1 METGKL
7 FVRKASGLVRG
18 MTGTDALIGNMLLAN
33 LIFGAVGLLFVPSTY
48 PGSSMT
54 WSIVFA
60 IIAAIF
66 LDIVYVLFG
75 STFPLSGGD
84 YVFNSRSLFPSLGF
98 AGNMAMIMPA
108 AIFITVYANWSMTIG
123 MAGFLST
130 LGLMTNSPGL
140 IDAATW
146 VSLPNTAFV
155 IATLLNIAIMGIV
168 LTGLRPSMVAQKV
181 LWTVGMIGVCV
192 AIFVIAFTP
201 HDVFVSRFDAF
212 TSYFGVIDTA
222 AQEGFPVIPQWN
234 DLSLSLVAIGYS
246 GLTVLYT
253 QNNVYAGGE
262 LQNPKRNMR
271 FSIFGSLAI
280 LAPLTL
286 LMAYGMQYIIG
297 DQFLASLYY
306 LQLIGKSPLPVPA
319 SYNLFAGVAAANQV
333 LVWVMG
339 LGFILWPLGTM
350 IFVYTFASRSVMA
363 WSFDRVLP
371 DKFSEV
377 SRKYHSPTY
386 AILLIAVL
394 SEAALVLY
402 TYSVSFVSW
411 IAGITVSTT
420 LTYFITSIAGIVFAY
435 RRKKLYKGSPAQRE
449 IGGVPLITIAGVIS
463 TVFMFLALYGLIA
476 WPYTFPPYTELTTTD
491 AILTRTWFVLA
502 SLVFFWGAFIIYY
515 VSKYVRKRQGI
526 DLDLIYSEV
535 PPA

>member
-1 METGKL
+1 MATEKL

-18 MTGTDALIGNMLLAN
+18 MTGSDALIGNMLLAN

-48 PGSSMT
+48 PGSHMV
-54 WSIVFA
+54 WSILFA

-66 LDIVYVLFG
+66 LDVVYVLFG

-84 YVFNSRSLFPSLGF
+84 YVFNTRSLFPALGF
-98 AGNMAMIMPA
+98 AGNVAMIMPA
-108 AIFITVYANWSMTIG
+108 GIFVTIYANWSMTIG

-130 LGLMTNSPGL
+130 LGLSTNNPSL

-146 VSLPNTAFV
+146 VSLPNTTFV
-155 IATLLNIAIMGIV
+155 IATVLNIALMGIV
-168 LTGLRPSMVAQKV
+168 LTGLRPSMIAQKIF
-181 LWTVGMIGVCV
+181 WIVGMIGVCV
-192 AIFVIAFTP
+192 AIFVIALTP
-201 HDVFVSRFDAF
+201 HDLFVIRFNSF
-212 TSYFGVIDTA
+212 TSYSGVIDAGAT
-222 AQEGFPVIPQWN
+222 EGFPVIGQWN
-234 DLSLSLVAIGYS
+234 DLWLSLIAIGYS

-262 LQNPKRNMR
+262 LQNPKKNMR

-286 LMAYGMQYIIG
+286 LMAYGMQFVIG

-319 SYNLFAGVAAANQV
+319 SYNLFASVAAANPV
-333 LVWVMG
+333 LVWIMG
-339 LGFILWPLGTM
+339 LGFILWPLGTI
-350 IFVYTFASRSVMA
+350 IFVYTFTSRSVMA

-377 SRKYHSPTY
+377 NRKYHSPTY
-386 AILLIAVL
+386 AILFIFVL
-394 SEAALVLY
+394 SEVALVLY
-402 TYSVSFVSW
+402 TWSVSFVTW
-411 IAGITVSTT
+411 VAGITVSTT
-420 LTYFITSIAGIVFAY
+420 LTYFLTSIAGIAFPW
-435 RRKKLYKGSPAQRE
+435 RRKKLYQGSPAQRE
-449 IGGVPLITIAGVIS
+449 IGGIPLIAIAGVIS
-463 TVFMFLALYGLIA
+463 TIFMFLALYGLIT
-476 WPYTFPPYTELTTTD
+476 WPYTFPPYAELTTTD
-491 AILTRTWFVLA
+491 AIVQRIWFVLA
-502 SLVFFWGAFIIYY
+502 SLVFFWGSFIVYY
-515 VSKYVRKRQGI
+515 VSKYVRRTQGI